1 MTTAADL
8 IARGDRSARTA
19 IAHAVASGALPAV
32 WEVWSIDDL
41 PGWESGFGR
50 SRPSRRMYSTRET
63 AVAAIARDIVDALRE
78 SWRRCVASGREQDA
92 HFCER
97 MRDDFLE
104 AERDLEAG
112 RPEVAIAVAG
122 GEPADQDLEDKV
134 AFRRGRAYWSAR
146 HVPVRRDP
154 RPAPG
159 RRQRGSRKAD
169 DLARRIARGDVSA
182 ATAAAY
188 LRALDAWP
196 RSAWTLEIEDR
207 AAVNVDTFF
216 SGEAALEQA
225 AHAIMLLVDQ
235 FVDPLPRLQQRRP
248 AVPRPVAEAAA
259 IVQDLRRAFEN
270 GFHDLVLRRW
280 GEAPLVDV
288 QVRLARKE
296 IDP

>member
-19 IAHAVASGALPAV
+19 IAHAVTTGALMAV

-50 SRPSRRMYSTRET
+50 SRPSRRLYSTRET
-63 AVAAIARDIVDALRE
+63 AVAAIARDIVGAFRE
-78 SWRRCVASGREQDA
+78 SWRRCVESGLEQDA
-92 HFCER
+92 HFCDR
-97 MRDDFLE
+97 MRDDLLE

-112 RPEVAIAVAG
+112 RPEAAILVVG
-122 GEPADQDLEDKV
+122 GEAADLDREDKV
-134 AFRRGRAYWSAR
+134 AFQRGRAHWSAR
-146 HVPVRRDP
+146 PVAVRRDP

-169 DLARRIARGDVSA
+169 DLARRISRGDDSA

-196 RSAWTLEIEDR
+196 RSAWMLEIEDR
-207 AAVNVDTFF
+207 AGVLVDTFL
-216 SGEAALEQA
+216 SDEAALDAA

-235 FVDPLPRLQQRRP
+235 FVDPLPRLQQRHP
-248 AVPRPVAEAAA
+248 AVQRSAAEAAV
-259 IVQDLRRAFEN
+259 IVHSFRSDFEN

-280 GEAPLVDV
+280 EETPLVDV
-288 QVRLARKE
+288 QVRLVRKE